1 MKTALFVTIAMATVV
16 ASPGL
21 GLVVRDKPESGDLA
35 LVIASPFGRSIDRL
49 LDASGMTDAY
59 PNRAPLGAVV
69 QLETSQSYQL
79 LIENG
84 AWLVLRGEEI
94 LKLC

>member
-1 MKTALFVTIAMATVV
+1 MKTALFITMAMATVL

-21 GLVVRDKPESGDLA
+21 GLVAQEKPQTGDLA
-35 LVIASPFGRSIDRL
+35 LVIASPFGRSIDHV

-59 PNRAPLGAVV
+59 PNRAPLGAFVH
-69 QLETSQSYQL
+69 LETPQSYHL

-84 AWLVLRGEEI
+84 AWLVLRGEEV

>member
-1 MKTALFVTIAMATVV
+1 MKNVLFITIATATVL

-21 GLVVRDKPESGDLA
+21 GLIAQEKPETGDLA
-35 LVIASPFGRSIDRL
+35 LVIAWPFGGSIDRVL
-49 LDASGMTDAY
+49 HASEMTDAY
-59 PNRAPLGAVV
+59 PNRAPLGAFVH
-69 QLETSQSYQL
+69 LETPHSYHV

>member
-1 MKTALFVTIAMATVV
+1 MKNVLFITIATATVL

-21 GLVVRDKPESGDLA
+21 ALVAQQKPESGDLA
-35 LVIASPFGRSIDRL
+35 LVVASPFGRSVEQV

-59 PNRAPLGAVV
+59 PNRAPLGAFV
-69 QLETSQSYQL
+69 QLETPQSYDL

-84 AWLVLRGEEI
+84 AWLVLRGKEI
-94 LKLC
+94 LELC